1 MNFLTIIPVFNSNKE
16 VVTTI
21 NLDSVIAFFIECD
34 GCNFLLRF
42 KLRDV
47 PSTTANLL
55 FQTQENFPCKSELI
69 KETMLQLNLEIY
81 AASEKITSSELDLNK
96 IQSFMKEFVEKYKK

>member
-1 MNFLTIIPVFNSNKE
+1 MNFLTIIPTFNSYKE
-16 VVTTI
+16 TVITI
-21 NLDSVIAFFIECD
+21 NLDNVVAYYIEVNK
-34 GCNFLLRF
+34 CNFELRF

-47 PSTTANLL
+47 PSTTSNLL
-55 FQTQENFPCKSELI
+55 FQIQEDCPFKSELI

-81 AASEKITSSELDLNK
+81 EASEKITSSELDLNK